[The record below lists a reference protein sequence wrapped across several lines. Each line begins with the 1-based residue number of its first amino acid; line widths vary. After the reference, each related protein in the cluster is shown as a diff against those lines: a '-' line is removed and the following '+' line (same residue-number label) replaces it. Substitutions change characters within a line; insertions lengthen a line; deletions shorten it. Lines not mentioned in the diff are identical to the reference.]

1 MRDIPRVQWM
11 IDDVRELMH
20 WIPFEDN
27 GDDVACDEGPM
38 IIFASGHIDRVE
50 ISPRH
55 LRFSGWLVQGP
66 KESCQRS
73 GREVNHAIFN
83 SRSRR
88 AR

>member
-1 MRDIPRVQWM
+1 MV
-11 IDDVRELMH
+11 DDVRELMH
-20 WIPFEDN
+20 WIPFENN
-27 GDDVACDEGPM
+27 GDDVACGEGPM
-38 IIFASGHIDRVE
+38 GEDIIFASGHIDGVE

-66 KESCQRS
+66 KESIQRS
-73 GREVNHAIFN
+73 GREVNHAFVN

>member
-1 MRDIPRVQWM
+1 M
-11 IDDVRELMH
+11 ILLVMKVR
-20 WIPFEDN
+20 
-27 GDDVACDEGPM
+27 GEGYN
-38 IIFASGHIDRVE
+38 FASGHIDRVE

-55 LRFSGWLVQGP
+55 LRSSGWLVQGP
-66 KESCQRS
+66 KESSQRT